1 MSDVVGVSLSALPQ
15 ANEMTNLSDLAKDMM
30 KEVGTLQSEN
40 TSLTAN
46 IKQNLGMEG
55 PARSADLSS
64 QDLLRSFEKSAQMS
78 VHMHDN
84 LTKFS
89 ILSNTLTSFGN
100 HLNSFLKG
108 Q

>member
-1 MSDVVGVSLSALPQ
+1 MNDVVGISLSALPQ
-15 ANEMTNLSDLAKDMM
+15 ANETTNLNDLAKDMM
-30 KEVGTLQSEN
+30 KEVGSLQSEN
-40 TSLTAN
+40 TSLAAN
-46 IKQNLGMEG
+46 IKQNLGIEG
-55 PARSADLSS
+55 PARSPELSS

-89 ILSNTLTSFGN
+89 ILSTTLTSFGN